1 MDGVHRTLDRAHA
14 WQLAAFVLLAAAALV
29 AQGQSAQP
37 QEIENA
43 PPHPVPGLVLSDV
56 EPLPA
61 EDRES
66 TGAIVL
72 HESRVR
78 AQRDAFEAAE
88 RRTGV
93 TSAIRHN
100 VARVLEEARGWDNL
114 HEAGAGPAPVEG
126 PPAPPSQ

>member
-1 MDGVHRTLDRAHA
+1 MDGVHKIPDRAHA

-43 PPHPVPGLVLSDV
+43 PPQPVPGQVLSDI

-66 TGAIVL
+66 TGAVVL
-72 HESRVR
+72 HDSRVR

-100 VARVLEEARGWDNL
+100 VARVLEEARSWGDL
-114 HEAGAGPAPVEG
+114 REAGAGPAEG
-126 PPAPPSQ
+126 PPAQPAQ